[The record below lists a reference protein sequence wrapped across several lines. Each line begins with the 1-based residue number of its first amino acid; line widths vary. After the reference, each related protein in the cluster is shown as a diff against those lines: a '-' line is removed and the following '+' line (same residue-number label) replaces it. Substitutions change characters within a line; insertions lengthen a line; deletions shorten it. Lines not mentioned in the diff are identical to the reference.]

1 MLRGFKVFTLLNHF
15 FLIICLFLLFFVN
28 SSAQFYSTET
38 PDLRLIYYGLASSY
52 LVKYVG
58 NCSENA
64 LLYHEKLFGYTPS
77 EKVTVIM
84 HDLYDYGNAGATSI
98 PRNTV
103 MIAIAPDNF
112 VYETASANERINETM
127 NHEFVHIAT
136 LDEAAG
142 SDIFFRSLFLGKVA
156 EVSEN
161 PLTMLY
167 SYLTT
172 PRRASPRWYREGIAV
187 YLETWMAGGL
197 GRALGAYDEMV
208 FRTLVKENAR
218 IYDPVGLESEGTQT
232 DFQVG
237 VNAYL
242 YGTRFMSYMAYMYGS
257 KKLIEWTSRRKGSYG
272 YFASQFEKVYNTDLN
287 DAWSDWI
294 KWEKNF
300 QQENLK
306 IINKNPVTLYREISN
321 TALGSLSRPFY
332 DRSTNKIYAAIDYP
346 GQTAYIASIDVN
358 SGKVDKVSDIKG
370 PALYFVSSL
379 AYDPKEKIIF
389 YTTDNNDWRSL
400 KSLNLKTGDSKMLIN
415 KGRIGDLAYNQSDS
429 SLWGVRHSNGISTLV
444 RIPYPYTEWNQI
456 YSLPYGKD
464 LYDIDISHNGKF
476 LTGALAEIDGTQLL
490 IKMNTDSLI
499 SSGFS
504 YDTLFNFENSL
515 PANFIF
521 SDDDKFLIG
530 SSYYSGVS
538 NIYKYEFDKKD
549 MSILTNTETGFF
561 RPIEFSR
568 DSLIVFQYTR
578 LGFSPVMIKNEPV
591 ENVAAINYLGQQIV
605 EKDPIV
611 KKWIAPPPSSVN
623 FDSITTY
630 KGEYNSISALGIKS
644 VYPVVEGYKN
654 FVSYGLRLNISDP
667 AGFQEFDLTASYSPN
682 RLLTKDERYHLSF
695 QYSHFG
701 WEAKA
706 TLNNADFYDLFGPT
720 KVSRKGYS
728 FGLKY
733 HENIIYDSPEL
744 MDYSVYT
751 NYYGNLERLP
761 DYQNIKTSFDK
772 FFNFGGLFNYK
783 DMRKSLGSVDYEKG
797 YNWYINFNNNLVN
810 KKVYPQ
816 VHNDFDFGF
825 ALPINHSSIWLRSS
839 AGYSYGNRTEPFA
852 NFYFGGF
859 GNNYVDN
866 LDEKRYR
873 EFYSFPGV
881 ELNSISGTNFG
892 KLMFEWNLP
901 PLRFSNLGFSS
912 FFLNFAR
919 TALFSTVITTN
930 IDSKKFNRNL
940 INFGGQVDFRFI
952 IFFHLKM
959 TLSAGYAAV
968 TEKNQKLSNEFMLSL
983 KVL

>member
-1 MLRGFKVFTLLNHF
+1 MLRRFTFLNRF
-15 FLIICLFLLFFVN
+15 FLTIYLFILFFAS
-28 SSAQFYSTET
+28 SSAQFYSIET
-38 PDLRLIYYGLASSY
+38 PDIRLIYYGLASSY

-112 VYETASANERINETM
+112 VYETASSNERINTTM
-127 NHEFVHIAT
+127 NHEFTHIAT

-142 SDIFFRSLFLGKVA
+142 SDIFFRSLFLGKVVEA
-156 EVSEN
+156 SEN

-187 YLETWMAGGL
+187 QLETWMAGGL

-242 YGTRFMSYMAYMYGS
+242 YGTRFMSYMAYMYGA
-257 KKLIEWTSRRKGSYG
+257 KKLIDWTSRRKGSDG
-272 YFASQFEKVYNTDLN
+272 YFASQFEKVYNIDLN

-300 QQENLK
+300 QHENLK
-306 IINKNPVTLYREISN
+306 IINKNPVTHYREISN
-321 TALGSLSRPFY
+321 TILGSLSRPFY
-332 DRSTNKIYAAIDYP
+332 DGSTNKIYAAIDYP
-346 GQTAYIASIDVN
+346 GQTAYIASIDIN
-358 SGKVDKVSDIKG
+358 SGEVDKISDIKG

-379 AYDPKEKIIF
+379 AYNPKEKIIF
-389 YTTDNNDWRSL
+389 YTTDNNDWRSI
-400 KSLNLKTGDSKMLIN
+400 KSVDLKTGDSKMLME
-415 KGRIGDLAYNQSDS
+415 KERIGDLAFDQSDS

-444 RIPYPYTEWNQI
+444 KIPYPYTEWNQI

-464 LYDIDISHNGKF
+464 LYDIDISHNGKY

-490 IKMNTDSLI
+490 IKMDTDSLI
-499 SSGFS
+499 SSSFS

-521 SDDDKFLIG
+521 TDDDKYLIG

-538 NIYKYEFDKKD
+538 NIYKYDLDKKD

-561 RPIEFSR
+561 RPIEFSK
-568 DSLIVFQYTR
+568 DSLIVFNYTR

-591 ENVAAINYLGQQIV
+591 ENVAAIKYLGEQIV
-605 EKDPIV
+605 EKDPII

-623 FDSITTY
+623 FDSVITY
-630 KGEYNSISALGIKS
+630 KGDYNSISALGIES

-667 AGFQEFDLTASYSPN
+667 AGFQKFDLTASYSPN
-682 RLLTKDERYHLSF
+682 RLLMKDERYHLSF
-695 QYSHFG
+695 EYSHFG
-701 WEAKA
+701 WDAKA

-733 HENIIYDSPEL
+733 HEYIINNSPEI
-744 MDYSVYT
+744 MDYSLYT

-761 DYQNIKTSFDK
+761 SYQNIAASFDK
-772 FFNFGGLFNYK
+772 LFNLGATYNYK
-783 DMRKSLGSVDYEKG
+783 YEVKSLGAVDEEKG
-797 YNWYINFNNNLVN
+797 FNWKISLNNNYAGRN
-810 KKVYPQ
+810 IYPQ
-816 VHNDFDFGF
+816 IHNDFDIGF
-825 ALPINHSSIWLRSS
+825 ALPINHSSIWFRSS
-839 AGYSYGNRTEPFA
+839 AGYSYGKRLDPFA

-859 GNNYVDN
+859 GNNYVDDQ
-866 LDEKRYR
+866 DEKRYR
-873 EFYSFPGV
+873 EYYSFSGV
-881 ELNSISGTNFG
+881 ELDEIAGTNYG
-892 KLMFEWNLP
+892 KLLAEWNLP
-901 PLRFSNLGFSS
+901 PVRFNNIGFTS
-912 FFLNFAR
+912 FFLNYAR
-919 TALFSTVITTN
+919 TSLFSTALITN
-930 IDSKKFNRNL
+930 VDSKDYRRS
-940 INFGGQVDFRFI
+940 IMDVGAQVDFRFVLL
-952 IFFHLKM
+952 FHLKM
-959 TLSAGYAAV
+959 TFSVGYAAAF
-968 TEKNQKLSNEFMLSL
+968 EQKQKYSDELMFSL
-983 KVL
+983 KIL